1 MSQFNVWSYLAR
13 LGVGVRGP
21 GHESLQEG
29 DRVAG
34 APGPA
39 LLTQLDV
46 EELLHVDYAV
56 FSCQAPGCSQT
67 FSQLLDSETH
77 YNAVHKHCCSVCKK
91 SLPSS
96 HLLELHIQEAH
107 DSFFSVLSERKASY
121 QCFLPTC
128 GSLSWNP
135 QDRHDHAVSVHKF
148 PPDFRFDQVKKNPK
162 KKSQKKKQSK
172 KMEVEMIDEIERK
185 DVNMSIENN
194 GNGVTCSE
202 AVSRRPLSL
211 ARLGQDQQCRDAN
224 GNTKLESRS
233 ATIPAPKPPAPASLP
248 PAPDRT
254 STSPELC
261 RGGLGGKGGRKSRIP
276 VRSSSC
282 RVPSTQVSFGAGVP
296 RAFTRPRKHWHQA
309 ATTEIMDTQT
319 NIDQTDLNSLR
330 NALPDIKL

>member
-1 MSQFNVWSYLAR
+1 MLLKTGYLIINTSMSMQ
-13 LGVGVRGP
+13 
-21 GHESLQEG
+21 
-29 DRVAG
+29 
-34 APGPA
+34 
-39 LLTQLDV
+39 
-46 EELLHVDYAV
+46 
-56 FSCQAPGCSQT
+56 
-67 FSQLLDSETH
+67 
-77 YNAVHKHCCSVCKK
+77 NAT
-91 SLPSS
+91 
-96 HLLELHIQEAH
+96 
-107 DSFFSVLSERKASY
+107 ERKASY

-224 GNTKLESRS
+224 GNTKVETRS
-233 ATIPAPKPPAPASLP
+233 ATIPAPAPLP

-282 RVPSTQVSFGAGVP
+282 RMPSTQVSFGAGVP
-296 RAFTRPRKHWHQA
+296 RAFTRPMKHWHQA
-309 ATTEIMDTQT
+309 ASNEIMDTQT